1 VAVVGEAHIIV
12 RALTNRVKPQIE
24 DAFSGLDGI
33 GQRAGERLG
42 ESFQRGIKR
51 GRGGG
56 ADDGLFSKSFLAEAE
71 AARQKLNRL
80 IQVGYFLGPAISGV
94 VGAIGSLGAG
104 LVSLI
109 TLLSRAAPAAI
120 VLGGALASLG
130 FAAGTL
136 AAAFSGVGGAI
147 SAGMKA
153 QGGAANNARGI
164 ERAQRRLNELL
175 KEQEAL
181 RRGGAEFERRMAEG
195 ARRLA
200 DATQAAADAA
210 VSAVR
215 SGRAYEKAQD
225 RARKA
230 QERVTEAREEA
241 KEALQQLRFELEGGA
256 ISEKNARL
264 EFEKARESL
273 QRVQDLP
280 PNSRARQEAEIAFAE
295 AELNLRKAIDRNSDL
310 QKEETK
316 ASKAGVEGSQ
326 AVIDAKEAAADA
338 TLAVVEA
345 GEDAARADQRALDAA
360 NAALEA
366 QDALGANGE
375 IIKKIQ
381 EDRLKLAQ
389 QIKDAEAD
397 LADLKKGA
405 GAANAFADA
414 MAKLSP
420 EAQKFVRYMIDT
432 FIPALD
438 DLKAA
443 AGRQFFPLLET
454 ALENL
459 RTKLF
464 PVLEPLMESMG
475 AVLGEIAVNISEVIT
490 KTENLQRLE
499 RVWKTSEKLL
509 GSFGKAAGNLY
520 ELFLILLDAAGP
532 LIDRFGEFIER
543 ITGNWAKNAAANFDE
558 IRDRFNNAGDII
570 ARLGGIIGRLNDA
583 FKSIGEAIMEGGA
596 GELLLTYFED
606 AADSFATLM
615 DNMNKDGSL
624 GEYFLK
630 ATENATK
637 VLDLLGNIV
646 AEILKLGDDEGVGI
660 FVDKLSEAV
669 DIFGEIGG
677 ELNNS
682 APALGDFIVKFAE
695 LIKNLTGS
703 GAINNFFTVLNGALD
718 VVNKIFSNKIIAQL
732 FVFTSGI
739 FAVTRAFGLIT
750 KVGGFFGKA
759 LFGNITKVT
768 GAFGGAATKVDAFGG
783 RMAASAAKGG
793 MFAGAFGKASGA
805 AGGLSKGLR
814 LAGGAFKALLGPIGL
829 ILLAIEFL
837 LPVFQKLYAENE
849 NFRNAVDGVV
859 QFITGLFQKFM
870 EIIMQ
875 VWEAI
880 QPVLQAI
887 ATIIEEV
894 IGAAIT
900 YMMDLWNE
908 LYPLIQELWAQL
920 QPIFKIIGE
929 VIDTVIT
936 QAVIYLQEAF
946 KAISE
951 IVMGVWDFV
960 KPIFGFIADIIGKYI
975 VFQVKNLITIIKII
989 SSTVQFV
996 WNFVRPIFNL
1006 FAQIIRVVIVG
1017 QIKALVIAFNTI
1029 KSTVT
1034 AVYSFI
1040 KPIFDKIGSAIKTV
1054 IGGAI
1059 DVVKGIFNGLKDTAR
1074 GVFNGIAGVWNNT
1087 VGKLSFKIPGW
1098 VPGIGGKGFDVPD
1111 IPTLAKGGV
1120 VPASLG
1126 GTLALLAEAG
1136 RPERI
1141 EPLDPDGLSR
1151 RDKALINYLSGG
1163 GAASAVTVNVFP
1175 SPGMN
1180 ERELAQK
1187 VSRELASMM
1196 RKGAA

>member
-1 VAVVGEAHIIV
+1 MAVVGEAHIIV

-24 DAFSGLDGI
+24 EAFSGLDGI
-33 GQRAGERLG
+33 GERAGERLG
-42 ESFQRGIKR
+42 ESFQRGIRR

-71 AARQKLNRL
+71 RARQKLNTL

-104 LVSLI
+104 LVTLI
-109 TLLSRAAPAAI
+109 TLLSRATPAAI

-153 QGGAANNARGI
+153 QGGAASNARAI

-175 KEQEAL
+175 KEQDAL

-210 VSAVR
+210 ISAVR

-256 ISEKNARL
+256 ISEKKARL

-310 QKEETK
+310 QKAEAK

-338 TLAVVEA
+338 AVAEIEA
-345 GEDAARADQRALDAA
+345 GEDAARANQRAQDAA

-389 QIKDAEAD
+389 QIKDAEGD
-397 LADLKKGA
+397 LEDLKKGA

-420 EAQKFVRYMIDT
+420 EAQNFVRYMIDT

-443 AGRQFFPLLET
+443 AGRQFFPLLED

-464 PVLEPLMESMG
+464 PVLIPLMESMG
-475 AVLGEIAVNISEVIT
+475 KVLGEIAVNFSEVIT

-543 ITGNWAKNAAANFDE
+543 VTGNWAKDAAANFDE
-558 IRDRFNNAGDII
+558 IRERFNSAGDII

-677 ELNNS
+677 ELNNA

-703 GAINNFFTVLNGALD
+703 GAIQNFFTVLNKALD
-718 VVNKIFSNKIIAQL
+718 IVNAIFSNKIIAQL
-732 FVFTSGI
+732 FVFLSGI

-759 LFGNITKVT
+759 IFGNITKVT
-768 GAFGGAATKVDAFGG
+768 GAFTGAATKVDAFGG
-783 RMAASAAKGG
+783 RLSASAAKGG
-793 MFAGAFGKASGA
+793 KFAGVFGKAAGASGKL
-805 AGGLSKGLR
+805 AGGLR
-814 LAGGAFKALLGPIGL
+814 IAGGAFKALLGPIGL

-859 QFITGLFQKFM
+859 QFITNLFQKFM
-870 EIIMQ
+870 EIVMQ
-875 VWEAI
+875 IWEAI
-880 QPVLQAI
+880 QPVLQQI
-887 ATIIEEV
+887 ATIIQEV
-894 IGAAIT
+894 IGAAII
-900 YMMDLWNE
+900 YMMDLWNQVW
-908 LYPLIQELWAQL
+908 PLIQELWANL
-920 QPIFKIIGE
+920 EPIFRIIGE
-929 VIDTVIT
+929 IIDTVIT
-936 QAVIYLQEAF
+936 AAVEVLQEAF
-946 KAISE
+946 TATGE
-951 IVMGVWDFV
+951 VVAGMWDFM
-960 KPIFGFIADIIGKYI
+960 KPIFGFIADTIGKVI
-975 VFQVKNLITIIKII
+975 VAAITVLVTNFKII
-989 SSTVQFV
+989 STTVQFI
-996 WNFVRPIFNL
+996 WSIAKPIFNL
-1006 FAQIIRVVIVG
+1006 MVTILKVTIVG
-1017 QIKALVIAFNTI
+1017 AIRTVVTTFNTI
-1029 KSTVT
+1029 KNTVQT
-1034 AVYSFI
+1034 VWNFI
-1040 KPIFDKIGSAIKTV
+1040 KPIIDKIADAIETT

-1059 DVVKGIFNGLKDTAR
+1059 EFVTTLFDGITEGFRTVIDK
-1074 GVFNGIAGVWNNT
+1074 FKSFWNST
-1087 VGKLSFKIPGW
+1087 
-1098 VPGIGGKGFDVPD
+1098 IGGKGFKAPGWLGGWEFR

-1120 VPASLG
+1120 VPAMRG
-1126 GTLALLAEAG
+1126 GTLALIGEGGRAE
-1136 RPERI
+1136 RV
-1141 EPLDPDGLSR
+1141 EPLDPNGLSR
-1151 RDKALINYLSGG
+1151 RDKALIDYLSGAQRGAG
-1163 GAASAVTVNVFP
+1163 GASGVVVNVYP

-1180 ERELAQK
+1180 ERELAEK